1 MLSLSRAVGSTRRL
15 AWVYGHAQTAA
26 FHKSTVQKDGIPA
39 TPEPGEPAH
48 RMSDNEWEMQTG
60 SSSLRLKLLKCE
72 A

>member
-1 MLSLSRAVGSTRRL
+1 MLSLSRAVGSTRYL
-15 AWVYGHAQTAA
+15 AWVYRHAQIAA
-26 FHKSTVQKDGIPA
+26 FHTSAVQKDGIPP

-60 SSSLRLKLLKCE
+60 SSSLQLKLLKCD